1 MVAVFKESICTSSIR
16 TWGLAARELHF
27 SRRHLCTCCVFYRD
41 NCNPRQRGRKLITPA
56 KHDGRVCAVI
66 FLAPCA
72 LGIRP
77 RYGADS
83 SGKPRAIFGAK
94 CGNRRVSLNQALSM
108 ASKSSAAIVK
118 PLLHHYSVAQSSAY
132 GINSLSCLVLMT
144 YLLDF

>member
-1 MVAVFKESICTSSIR
+1 MMGAF
-16 TWGLAARELHF
+16 
-27 SRRHLCTCCVFYRD
+27 
-41 NCNPRQRGRKLITPA
+41 
-56 KHDGRVCAVI
+56 CAII
-66 FLAPCA
+66 FLAPRA
-72 LGIRP
+72 LGIRA

-94 CGNRRVSLNQALSM
+94 RGSRRFSLNQALGM